1 MSNASD
7 LEQYMLELIN
17 AERAAVGVAPLAFNG
32 DLNEAAEDHT
42 AWMLATNT
50 FSHGGAGGSSPGD
63 RMATAGYQFTGS
75 WTWGENIAWRS
86 ERGDPGYQDDVAA
99 LHQNL
104 MNSSGHRANILSGNY
119 REVGVGFMDGD
130 YNGWDAAM
138 VTQNFARSG
147 SALFL
152 TGVAYEDQDGDD
164 FYDPGE
170 GLDAI
175 LVSINGGG
183 NTIQT
188 MTTASGGYQAAL
200 TNGTYSVT
208 FSSGGQTIGTHQV
221 TIAGQNVKLD
231 LVDPDVGG
239 SGGATSGNDVLVGDA
254 GANTIDGL
262 GGDDSLYGI
271 DGNDLLIGGAGADR
285 LAGGN
290 GADSLLGNDGAD
302 DLKGEAGNDWIDAG
316 SNADVAT
323 GGGGNDSIIGGTG
336 HDALNGNS
344 GDDHLLGGA
353 GNDRLYGANS
363 TNSLGV
369 DILDGGSGDDKLYAD
384 AGDIVDGGSGYDFLV
399 ARGPSGLD
407 ADLNAMSVEKALG
420 SPHDDIL
427 DGSGVTGQR
436 LYLRGMNGDDALI
449 GGAMNDRLIGGDD
462 DDFLSGGLARDVM
475 VGGSGADLFANDAS
489 DGNFDII
496 TDYRASQGDRIV
508 DGASHVFNGT
518 NTYVYD
524 SAGTAIFRLN
534 NYDADSD
541 GILYA

>member
-17 AERAAVGVAPLAFNG
+17 AERAAAGVAPLAFNG
-32 DLNEAAEDHT
+32 DLNESAEDHT
-42 AWMLATNT
+42 AWMLATDT
-50 FSHGGAGGSSPGD
+50 FSHTGAGGSSPGD
-63 RMATAGYQFTGS
+63 RMAAAGYQFTGS
-75 WTWGENIAWRS
+75 WTWGENIAMQS
-86 ERGDPGYQDDVAA
+86 ERGAPGYQDDVAD
-99 LHQNL
+99 LHESL

-119 REVGVGFMDGD
+119 REIGVGFMDGE
-130 YNGWDAAM
+130 YNGWDVAT

-147 SALFL
+147 SGLFL
-152 TGVAYEDQDGDD
+152 TGVAYQDQDGDD

-170 GLDAI
+170 GLDSI
-175 LVSINGGG
+175 RVSISNGD
-183 NTIQT
+183 NTVQT
-188 MTTASGGYQAAL
+188 TTTVSGGYQAAL
-200 TNGTYSVT
+200 TNGTYTVT
-208 FSSGGQTIGTHQV
+208 FSADGQTISTHQV

-231 LVDPDVGG
+231 LIDPEIDGD
-239 SGGATSGNDVLVGDA
+239 GGATAGDDVLVGDA

-262 GGDDSLYGI
+262 GGDDSLYGVEG
-271 DGNDLLIGGAGADR
+271 DDLLIGGSGGDR
-285 LAGGN
+285 LAGGDD
-290 GADSLLGNDGAD
+290 ADSLVGNDGAD
-302 DLKGEAGNDWIDAG
+302 NLKGEAGNDWIDAG
-316 SNADVAT
+316 SGDDVAT
-323 GGGGNDSIIGGTG
+323 GGDGADSIIGGTG
-336 HDALNGNS
+336 HDALNGNN

-363 TNSLGV
+363 TKSLGV
-369 DILDGGSGDDKLYAD
+369 DMLEGGSGDDKLYAD
-384 AGDIVDGGSGYDFLV
+384 ADDIVDGGSGYDFLV

-427 DGSGVTGQR
+427 DGSGVTGES
-436 LYLRGMNGDDALI
+436 LYLRGKDGDDVLT
-449 GGAMNDRLIGGDD
+449 GGAMNDRLIGGND
-462 DDFLSGGLARDVM
+462 DDFLSGGLSRDVM

-489 DGNFDII
+489 DGTFDIV